1 MEEEQHVCLPAGFN
15 LKHMYWLPFVVP
27 AQIRDH
33 NSPVSVPLDLGQTL
47 AQRGDLDPF
56 PCPPRP
62 VAQESGL
69 DICPLDRIIVLVPLG
84 SQQLPTQRS
93 YGSQGLAC
101 VLWSHCCSP
110 SLSAPPATSL
120 IPVTRV
126 ENSDSLLTPVPASSS
141 WASNGPLCLPTPA
154 RFPTSVSVLS
164 LPTW

>member
-56 PCPPRP
+56 PCPPPP

-69 DICPLDRIIVLVPLG
+69 DTALWTESLSWCPWLAN
-84 SQQLPTQRS
+84 SCLPSPVMAPRALHVS
-93 YGSQGLAC
+93 YG
-101 VLWSHCCSP
+101 
-110 SLSAPPATSL
+110 ATAAVPHFL
-120 IPVTRV
+120 P
-126 ENSDSLLTPVPASSS
+126 LL
-141 WASNGPLCLPTPA
+141 PLP
-154 RFPTSVSVLS
+154 
-164 LPTW
+164 

>member
-1 MEEEQHVCLPAGFN
+1 MSSPALSTCPLPCGSKAAWFWEEAAVEEEQHVCLPAGFN

-56 PCPPRP
+56 PCPPPP

-84 SQQLPTQRS
+84 SQQLPTQPS

-101 VLWSHCCSP
+101 VLWSHCCGP

-120 IPVTRV
+120 IPVTSGGEFRQPT
-126 ENSDSLLTPVPASSS
+126 NTCS
-141 WASNGPLCLPTPA
+141 CL
-154 RFPTSVSVLS
+154 
-164 LPTW
+164 